1 MKSFKEFR
9 DYVES
14 ILHCMEEEIIASS
27 SVQKVSLLSDNGIK
41 TSSGFCFGSFERKG
55 CLF

>member
-9 DYVES
+9 DCVES
-14 ILHCMEEEIIASS
+14 ILHCMEEEIIVNS

-41 TSSGFCFGSFERKG
+41 TSSGFCFGSFERKDYV
-55 CLF
+55 F